1 MKNSIVDD
9 ILYWNKYEDIKNNY
23 DLTEQEF
30 NDIVQEV
37 NNILFNKDITIE
49 EENTLYDEID
59 DRVRQRVNLY

>member
-37 NNILFNKDITIE
+37 NDILFNKDITIE

-59 DRVRQRVNLY
+59 DRVIQRVNLY